1 MRYRATAGQGGDREA
16 VLIGLDWGSSS
27 CRAYL
32 YAADSGVI
40 DTREAA
46 CGVSTLQA
54 SPSEPGP
61 YEQAFAQ
68 MCGSWMA
75 GRPGLPVLACGMVGS
90 DRGWVHVAYRQ
101 LPASIDDPGPV
112 ARVRTK
118 DGIDI
123 HVLAGLKDAG
133 GPGGVMRG
141 EETQLAGVPVV
152 NGEAVV
158 LPGTHSKWVRLSG
171 RTVAG
176 FTTYMTGELY
186 ALVTGYSILAGSIEP
201 AEEVA
206 WPAFERG
213 VRYAVEQPCPLVS
226 LFSARTRWLAADLGG
241 DEVAD
246 YISGL
251 LIGTEL
257 VDARTG
263 GGADPAAGLVIVG
276 GHTLTNR
283 YKRAAGIL
291 GWSGIRTVTGASARG
306 LWNTA
311 SRLGLVSAP
320 ESTAGAR

>member
-1 MRYRATAGQGGDREA
+1 
-16 VLIGLDWGSSS
+16 
-27 CRAYL
+27 
-32 YAADSGVI
+32 
-40 DTREAA
+40 
-46 CGVSTLQA
+46 VSTLQA

-68 MCGSWMA
+68 LCGSWMA
-75 GRPGLPVLACGMVGS
+75 GWPGLPVLACGMVGS
-90 DRGWVHVAYRQ
+90 DRGWAHVAHRR

-112 ARVRTK
+112 GRVRTK

-133 GPGGVMRG
+133 GAGGVMRG
-141 EETQLAGVPVV
+141 EETQLAGVPDVD
-152 NGEAVV
+152 GAAVV

-171 RTVAG
+171 RTVAS

-186 ALVTGYSILAGSIEP
+186 ALVTAYSILAGSIEP
-201 AEEVA
+201 AEEVP

-213 VRYAVEQPCPLVS
+213 VRYAEEQPCPLVS
-226 LFSARTRWLAADLGG
+226 LFSARTRWLAADLRG

-257 VDARTG
+257 VDARTC
-263 GGADPAAGLVIVG
+263 GGADPTAGLVIVG
-276 GHTLTNR
+276 GQTLTVR
-283 YKRAAGIL
+283 YDRAARIL
-291 GWSGIRTVTGASARG
+291 GWSAIRTVAGASARG

-311 SRLGLVSAP
+311 GRLGLVRAP
-320 ESTAGAR
+320 ESAAGAR